1 MGDIIMSLNW
11 GIIGTGT
18 IANEMA
24 ASLLLTPANRLCTY
38 RRDQATTAFGEQYQI
53 PKPTRQSRIY

>member
-1 MGDIIMSLNW
+1 MSLNW

-24 ASLLLTPANRLCTY
+24 ASLLAHQQPAMTVTA
-38 RRDQATTAFGEQYQI
+38 RDQAKLTAFAEQY
-53 PKPTRQSRIY
+53 

>member
-1 MGDIIMSLNW
+1 MSLNW

-24 ASLLLTPANRLCTY
+24 ASLLRTSNRLWL
-38 RRDQATTAFGEQYQI
+38 
-53 PKPTRQSRIY
+53 

>member
-1 MGDIIMSLNW
+1 MSLNW

-24 ASLLLTPANRLCTY
+24 ASLNGDHHIINA
-38 RRDQATTAFGEQYQI
+38 
-53 PKPTRQSRIY
+53 S